1 VKKGDYIFVY
11 GTLRRGERAD
21 LSRHETEFGVKYL
34 NTDTINGVIHNLGG
48 FPGLKRDG
56 VEYKFDSTAPQV
68 TGEVHICTAE
78 NVSKPRKVRKFGSIP
93 TTTAS
98 LTTALFPVAI
108 GSRGQDQLYGR
119 QCDDDFLSRREMLWH
134 QGHPYDG

>member
-68 TGEVHICTAE
+68 TGEVFRIKDEC
-78 NVSKPRKVRKFGSIP
+78 I
-93 TTTAS
+93 
-98 LTTALFPVAI
+98 VAI
-108 GSRGQDQLYGR
+108 LDAYEGYPHMYGR
-119 QCDDDFLSRREMLWH
+119 ECVETQKGKKVWVYTYNYGVSDDSIISSGDWVKRSRPIIRETVR
-134 QGHPYDG
+134 